1 MNFEVQ
7 YDAVPLF
14 KKLGDLLKDHQK
26 EVSIFEGEPLV
37 PDWTVYKAMN
47 STGNVCVVTA
57 HNDEGDIIGYT
68 ITVIAR
74 HLHYPFM
81 IGTNDIL
88 YMAPKYRGHAFK
100 LLRFTERELKR
111 RGVKYFSLSIKP
123 HVDFRPL
130 VEKLGYNLFE
140 YQYIRRL

>member
-1 MNFEVQ
+1 MKFEVQ
-7 YDAVPLF
+7 HDAVPLF
-14 KKLGDLLKDHQK
+14 KKLDKILREHQH
-26 EVSIFEGEPLV
+26 EVSTFDGESLV
-37 PDWTVYKAMN
+37 PDWTTYRAIN
-47 STGNVCVVTA
+47 DAGQVCVVTA
-57 HNDEGDIIGYT
+57 HNDDGDIVGYT
-68 ITVIAR
+68 ITVVAR

-88 YMAPKYRGHAFK
+88 YMMPEYRGHAFK

-123 HVDFRPL
+123 HVDFREF